1 MKYWTRKNGSQRASA
16 MQTLSVLETSPSND
30 GATHYPIL
38 YFRVGDTWH
47 CIEFENEGEAKV
59 LMSAAAQI
67 FRGIK

>member
-1 MKYWTRKNGSQRASA
+1 MKYWTRRNRSQRASA
-16 MQTLSVLETSPSND
+16 IQKVTVLETVPDSS

-38 YFRVGDTWH
+38 YFQVDGVWH

-59 LMSAAAQI
+59 LMSSAAQI